1 MADKQVKIKITS
13 AVAIGGEIK
22 CPGAV
27 VTVAEEL
34 AKNLLHRGRAEV
46 ATGDADDASVEVDG
60 DAKVKADVDPK
71 AKAPASK

>member
-22 CPGAV
+22 RPGSV
-27 VTVAEEL
+27 VTVAEEF
-34 AKNLLHRGRAEV
+34 AKNLLHRGRAEL
-46 ATGDADDASVEVDG
+46 ATGDAESASAEVDG
-60 DAKVKADVDPK
+60 DTKVKADADPK

>member
-22 CPGAV
+22 RPGTV

-46 ATGDADDASVEVDG
+46 ATSDADDASVEVDG
-60 DAKVKADVDPK
+60 DVKAKADVDPK

>member
-22 CPGAV
+22 RPGAV

-60 DAKVKADVDPK
+60 DAKVKADADPK

>member
-22 CPGAV
+22 RPGAV

-60 DAKVKADVDPK
+60 GAKVKADVDPK